1 VASWYLAKSGS
12 KRPLRPDNE
21 EHWRMAQGNFVRATL
36 NGPLHWLG
44 LADLC
49 FDDGELRA
57 VRFNGLADLYWERAE
72 SAPVPPHAAQE
83 QAIAPQDAVQIEGRT
98 IYTRPAHVSSQA
110 HALLDKIAL
119 LDTVEPERFAY
130 QLAPQA
136 VYEAF
141 EAGATLPEI
150 LDDWEKLIP
159 VPLPE
164 DLRAQL
170 SAWWEAFG
178 RVRIYQDLTVIEFGD
193 DYALA
198 EMLATTSLGERLIAK
213 LSSRLVVVHQQ
224 AVAPL
229 MAELEKAGYTPK
241 HTEQI

>member
-1 VASWYLAKSGS
+1 LY
-12 KRPLRPDNE
+12 
-21 EHWRMAQGNFVRATL
+21 
-36 NGPLHWLG
+36 WLG

-49 FDDGELRA
+49 VDAGELRS
-57 VRFNGLADLYWERAE
+57 VRFNGLADLYWGRAE
-72 SAPVPPHAAQE
+72 IAPAPPHAAQAR
-83 QAIAPQDAVQIEGRT
+83 AIAPQDAVQIEGRT
-98 IYTRPAHVSSQA
+98 IYARPAHVSSQA

-130 QLAPQA
+130 RLAPQA

-178 RVRIYQDLTVIEFGD
+178 RVRVYQDLTVIEFGD

-198 EMLATTSLGERLIAK
+198 EMLATTSLGERLIAEI
-213 LSSRLVVVHQQ
+213 SPRLVVVHQQ
-224 AVAPL
+224 AVATL

-241 HTEQI
+241 HTEQLS

>member
-1 VASWYLAKSGS
+1 
-12 KRPLRPDNE
+12 
-21 EHWRMAQGNFVRATL
+21 MAQGNFIRAVIS
-36 NGPLHWLG
+36 GPLHWLG
-44 LADLC
+44 LSDLC
-49 FDDGELRA
+49 FDDGELQA
-57 VRFNGLADLYWERAE
+57 VRFNGLAELYWNLAE
-72 SAPVPPHAAQE
+72 TAPAPPHAAQ
-83 QAIAPQDAVQIEGRT
+83 APGIAPQDAVQIEQYT
-98 IYTRPAHVSSQA
+98 IHTRPALISSQA

-119 LDTVEPERFAY
+119 LGEVSSERFTY

-164 DLRAQL
+164 DMRAQL
-170 SAWWEAFG
+170 SAWWEAYG

-198 EMLATTSLGERLIAK
+198 EMLAATSLGERLIAEI
-213 LSSRLVVVHQQ
+213 SPRLVIVHQQ
-224 AVAPL
+224 AVAQL
-229 MAELEKAGYTPK
+229 MAELEKAGYTPRQ
-241 HTEQI
+241 TEQI